1 MTNGRTKGGDM
12 SQASA
17 AGHGRLQGKSAII
30 TGAAHGIGRATAL
43 RFASEGAR
51 VTLNDLDQAALDEV
65 VEAVAAAGGVALSVA
80 GDVSDTADV
89 QRLVAEAVAAFGRVD
104 ILVANA
110 GIIPEADLP
119 AATAALWDRTM
130 AVDARGMFLC
140 CKYAAAEMLKVGGGA
155 IVCLSSVSGF
165 VGQKGQVIYG
175 PAKFAASGL
184 TKHLAVELAAQGI
197 RVNAVAP
204 GTINTAAVA
213 RMDPAGIKAGVARHP
228 MGRIGEP
235 AEVANAILF
244 LASDEASFITG
255 AILPVDGGF
264 LAQ

>member
-1 MTNGRTKGGDM
+1 M
-12 SQASA
+12 SDASA
-17 AGHGRLQGKSAII
+17 GGSGRLQGKSAII
-30 TGAAHGIGRATAL
+30 TGAANGIGRATAI
-43 RFASEGAR
+43 RFAAEGAR
-51 VTLNDLDQAALDEV
+51 VTLNDLDQAALD
-65 VEAVAAAGGVALSVA
+65 ALAGTLRDAGGTALAVA
-80 GDVSDTADV
+80 GDVSKAEDV
-89 QRLVAEAVAAFGRVD
+89 ERLVAAAAAAFGGVD

-119 AATAALWDRTM
+119 TATAALWDRTM
-130 AVDARGMFLC
+130 AVDARGMFLS
-140 CKYAAAEMLKVGGGA
+140 CKYAAAAMLKAGGGA

-165 VGQKGQVIYG
+165 VGQKGQVVYG

-184 TKHLAVELAAQGI
+184 TRHLAVELAAQGI

-204 GTINTAAVA
+204 GTINTAAVR
-213 RMDPAGIKAGVARHP
+213 RMDPAGIAAGVAKHP